1 MMRQESRDSA
11 VIGGGGTL
19 ACYLAGVGSKSVP
32 LAKETQA
39 TGAGGW
45 VWASCVVLR
54 PCPSAPPAHGRWA
67 EACHPVPPR
76 QEVSP
81 ELQPSSVCRW
91 GIAHTHHHEEPG
103 PVQWAE

>member
-11 VIGGGGTL
+11 VIGGGAGTL

-54 PCPSAPPAHGRWA
+54 PCPSAPPPMAGGLRPA
-67 EACHPVPPR
+67 T
-76 QEVSP
+76 
-81 ELQPSSVCRW
+81 LCRL
-91 GIAHTHHHEEPG
+91 ARK
-103 PVQWAE
+103 